1 MELFLQYGFGMKQM
15 SMDLINA
22 WGQGT
27 VILSPRDIK
36 PNRIEQIGI
45 GFKEVNGKVLLD
57 PQFYLPRS
65 DHRCLTSYDYWPR
78 DYDTQGFSN
87 ANRKRMLQSL
97 VALNNK
103 IGSYA
108 LIVPG
113 ERASEINELWLDS
126 QKSLLDAAMD
136 STNLPLI
143 ATICLSSEV
152 VRSNEQINSLMEL
165 LETQKVFGYYF
176 VFEHPENSYL
186 VNDPQWLSN
195 SLDLAAALRRK
206 GIEVIMGYS
215 NQQQLIMA
223 CAGVSAISSGTWMNV
238 RSFFPEKFRTTYA
251 DEIKRR
257 AVWYYCPQALSE
269 YRLSYVDIGA
279 RLGLIENLKPNPS
292 SIYAEPLF
300 DSPQPSAS
308 GWSESLA
315 FKHYL
320 ATLHFQAERATLH
333 SFKETYQNHNDLLGI
348 AEGLIHI
355 FRSNAIIGETRDFY
369 EAINANRA
377 AMLVL
382 ARTQGPLLERMWTK
396 LVN

>member
-15 SMDLINA
+15 SKDLISA
-22 WGQGT
+22 WGKGT

-36 PNRIEQIGI
+36 PERIEQVGI
-45 GFKEVNGKVLLD
+45 GLKESNGKVLLD

-65 DHRCLTSYDYWPR
+65 DYQCLTSYDYWPR

-97 VALNNK
+97 VALNNEV
-103 IGSYA
+103 GSYA

-113 ERASEINELWLDS
+113 ERAADIDDLWLDS
-126 QKSLLDAAMD
+126 QISLLNAAMD
-136 STNLPLI
+136 STDLPLI
-143 ATICLSSEV
+143 ATICLSSEA
-152 VRSNEQINSLMEL
+152 VRSNEQINALMEL
-165 LETQKVFGYYF
+165 LETQKIYGYYL
-176 VFEHPENSYL
+176 VFEHPGNLYL

-195 SLDLAAALRRK
+195 SLDLAAGLRRQ
-206 GIEVIMGYS
+206 GVEVIMGYS

-223 CAGVSAISSGTWMNV
+223 CAGVTAISSGTWMNV
-238 RSFFPEKFRTTYA
+238 RSFSPEKFRTTYA
-251 DEIKRR
+251 EKIIRR

-269 YRLSYVDIGA
+269 YRLSYLDIGA
-279 RLGLIENLKPNPS
+279 RLGLTENLKPVPNS
-292 SIYAEPLF
+292 VYAEPLF

-320 ATLHFQAERATLH
+320 STLHIQAEKATLS
-333 SFKETYQNHNDLLGI
+333 SFNETYQNQVDLLQT
-348 AEGLIHI
+348 AESLIHT
-355 FRSNAIIGETRDFY
+355 FRSNAIVGETRDFY
-369 EAINANRA
+369 EAIDANRA

-382 ARTQGPLLERMWTK
+382 AKTHGPLLERSWGK